1 MKSLHFLIG
10 ERAVASPVAIG
21 ALIWYGA
28 DVVYALRIRIPV
40 GEMMT
45 KLPAVSSSEMRGSN
59 AETML
64 LIVLV
69 AISFGNLSIIIP

>member
-1 MKSLHFLIG
+1 MRPWRIELLTG
-10 ERAVASPVAIG
+10 PVAIS

-28 DVVYALRIRIPV
+28 EVVYALRIRIPA